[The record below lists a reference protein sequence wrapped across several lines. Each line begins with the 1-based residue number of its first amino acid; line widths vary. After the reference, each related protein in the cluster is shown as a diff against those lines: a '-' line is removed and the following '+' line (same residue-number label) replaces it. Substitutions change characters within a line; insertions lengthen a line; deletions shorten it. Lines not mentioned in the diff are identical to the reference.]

1 MSSHIFAEYLI
12 YRVRSV
18 LENSWELLA
27 EFFLVYLKKI
37 DFKHFSLKKLESEVV
52 IDFFK
57 MPSNTSFK
65 PLKKWIFRS
74 LKILEFLLKNPWIY
88 PWKSLNISLKIL
100 EYFLENPWIFLWKS
114 LNCDLNFCYGPCIYL
129 WSQKGITRCGLNC

>member
-18 LENSWELLA
+18 LENSWKHLA
-27 EFFLVYLKKI
+27 EFFLVYLKI
-37 DFKHFSLKKLESEVV
+37 LYFKHFSLKKLESEVV

-100 EYFLENPWIFLWKS
+100 EYFFENPWIAISIFATDPVYI
-114 LNCDLNFCYGPCIYL
+114 CDHKKE
-129 WSQKGITRCGLNC
+129 SQDVDSIAKT